1 MFKNMK
7 IGIKILLVILLMS
20 LGTLLII
27 SVNSYLQMMK
37 LTNEF
42 QRVNTTLGNT
52 ASEDSKQALQEQMED
67 SLGKIAQKQ
76 AQISNE
82 KLRRIRNAIDCAA
95 GYISGLYEKEDEFT
109 GHSLP
114 FPYET
119 EDGTACSKY
128 MLAPGVEDTSRLQQE
143 VRLLSNCELLFAPEL
158 EHNPMMDNI
167 WEPEKVFITGIP
179 GQTFT
184 IRIMILEREI
194 GILRHPRHQTPSG
207 WIPIRITTEN
217 SA

>member
-27 SVNSYLQMMK
+27 SVNSYLQMMR

-76 AQISNE
+76 ARISNE

-128 MLAPGVEDTSRLQQE
+128 IDRRAHV
-143 VRLLSNCELLFAPEL
+143 
-158 EHNPMMDNI
+158 
-167 WEPEKVFITGIP
+167 
-179 GQTFT
+179 
-184 IRIMILEREI
+184 
-194 GILRHPRHQTPSG
+194 
-207 WIPIRITTEN
+207 
-217 SA
+217 